1 MKMEY
6 VNCNLCGSDKY
17 EVHLIRGDLNLFLD
31 GEFRLVKC
39 AECGLVYLNP
49 RPSVDEMLLL
59 YTDDY
64 DQFTIVVS
72 DEPSILTR
80 LERYYGLYKRCRS
93 ILHYQ
98 QYGRLLDIGCATG
111 DFLAAMRKHPG
122 WELYG
127 IEPNM
132 SASEY
137 ARSQLG
143 LDVRTGTLDE
153 VEFPEKW
160 FDVVTLWNTIE
171 HLSDPLGTLRKI
183 HGLLKPQGIVVFSTP
198 NLDSLDARLFGPYWI
213 GYELPRHLYVFSR
226 RTIRMLVTEAGFSIL
241 KIQCLYGSYAAA
253 MSSVRFWLR
262 AMAKDARW
270 RGWAERLLFTRPLR
284 LLTLPFFFVN
294 DRLGLSSGITV
305 FCRKVGE

>member
-6 VNCNLCGSDKY
+6 VNCNLCGSDRY
-17 EVHLIRGDLNLFLD
+17 EVHLVRGDLNLFLG

-39 AECGLVYLNP
+39 VGCGLVYLNP
-49 RPSVDEMLLL
+49 RPCVDELPLL
-59 YTDDY
+59 YKDNY
-64 DQFTIVVS
+64 DQFTIAVS

-93 ILHYQ
+93 ILYYQ
-98 QYGRLLDIGCATG
+98 RHGRLLDIGCATG
-111 DFLAAMRKHPG
+111 DFLAAMSKHPG

-127 IEPNM
+127 IEIAA

-137 ARSQLG
+137 ARSRLG
-143 LDVRTGTLDE
+143 LDVRTGTLE
-153 VEFPEKW
+153 KVEFPEKW

-183 HGLLKPQGIVVFSTP
+183 HRLLKPQGLVVFSTP

-226 RTIRMLVTEAGFSIL
+226 RTIRMLATKAGFSIL
-241 KIQCLYGSYAAA
+241 KMRCLYGGYAAA

-262 AMAKDARW
+262 ATARDARW
-270 RGWAERLLFTRPLR
+270 RGWAERWLFTRPLR
-284 LLTLPFFFVN
+284 LVTLPFFFVS

-305 FCRKVGE
+305 FCRKVGK